1 MLSKSEF
8 ENSKI
13 RTLEYFYNAGI
24 AISESER
31 EKIEVADF
39 GLNRLN
45 EIGLEILMYVN
56 TERCCAKELILF
68 PYQICPEHRHPDIN
82 GKQGKEETFRCRY
95 GKVFLYVEGEPSENI
110 FAVIP
115 KGKEN
120 SFTIKHE
127 IVLNPGDQYTLR
139 PGILHWFQ
147 AGPEGA
153 VVSEFSTKSSD
164 EFDIFTDQEIKRIP
178 EIEG

>member
-8 ENSKI
+8 ENAKI

-110 FAVIP
+110 FAVLP